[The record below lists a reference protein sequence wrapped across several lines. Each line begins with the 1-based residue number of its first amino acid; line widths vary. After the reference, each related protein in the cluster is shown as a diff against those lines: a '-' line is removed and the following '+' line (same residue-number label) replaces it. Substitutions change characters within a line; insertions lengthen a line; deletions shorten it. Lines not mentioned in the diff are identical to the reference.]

1 MSGKKQDEVPVRI
14 SVVDRRHHAEAGET
28 SGAQPGDRLPT
39 FLEQLKARTDAAEKK
54 AADAFARAEAEI
66 DAVRVRL
73 QRDLERRVMQGKA
86 ALLTAML
93 EVIDNLDRA
102 ARHAETTSTALG
114 EGIDLVRQQMLGI
127 LKTEGVEPI
136 DTLGTVYD
144 PHVAEA
150 VVTVPVP
157 PESDGLVVEELQRGY
172 RYGDTILRHARVR
185 VGKA

>member
-1 MSGKKQDEVPVRI
+1 MKNKPPDDAPVRI
-14 SVVDRRHHAEAGET
+14 QVVDRRHHAEDADGPAA
-28 SGAQPGDRLPT
+28 SAGDRLPT
-39 FLEQLKARTDAAEKK
+39 VVEQLKARTEAAERK
-54 AADAFARAEAEI
+54 AEEALAHAETEI
-66 DAVRVRL
+66 DAVRERL

-86 ALLTAML
+86 GLLTSML

-102 ARHAETTSTALG
+102 ALHAEGSSTGIG
-114 EGIDLVRQQMLGI
+114 EGIALVRNQMLAI
-127 LKTEGVEPI
+127 LRTEGAEPI

-150 VVTVPVP
+150 VVTVPVG

-172 RYGDTILRHARVR
+172 RYGETILRHARVK

>member
-1 MSGKKQDEVPVRI
+1 MTSKPPDDTPVRI
-14 SVVDRRHHAEAGET
+14 SVVDRRHHAEGADGQDVASGE
-28 SGAQPGDRLPT
+28 RLPT
-39 FLEQLKARTDAAEKK
+39 FLEQLRARTEAAEKK
-54 AADAFARAEAEI
+54 AAEAVTRAEIEI
-66 DAVRVRL
+66 DAVRERL

-86 ALLTAML
+86 GLLTAIL

-102 ARHAETTSTALG
+102 ARHAMDTSTAIG
-114 EGIDLVRQQMLGI
+114 EGIDLVRQQLLAI

-150 VVTVPVP
+150 VVMVAVE
-157 PESDGLVVEELQRGY
+157 PERDNLVVEELQRGY
-172 RYGDTILRHARVR
+172 RYGETILRHAKVK